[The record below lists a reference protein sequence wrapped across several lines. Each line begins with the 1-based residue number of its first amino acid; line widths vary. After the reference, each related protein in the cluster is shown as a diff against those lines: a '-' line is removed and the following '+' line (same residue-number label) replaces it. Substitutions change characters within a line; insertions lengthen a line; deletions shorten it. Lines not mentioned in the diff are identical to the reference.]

1 MHLFTFSKILIMK
14 APLMLRIHTKRG
26 DKLFL
31 YIQIIFWLAY
41 VLVDVGIFLNKI
53 LLFGVLAA
61 ALGTISIILAV
72 KSYSYLN
79 LRITPERVEVG
90 RLKIPLDR
98 VREIRVLRSNDST
111 ADLSIVY
118 EGGEKAIKE
127 VKNWEEVLETFQIY
141 KESVI

>member
-1 MHLFTFSKILIMK
+1 MLIVK
-14 APLMLRIHTKRG
+14 APLSLRIHTKRG

-31 YIQIIFWLAY
+31 YIQIIFWLGY
-41 VLVDVGIFLNKI
+41 VLVDAGIFLNNI

-61 ALGTISIILAV
+61 ALMSISTILAV

-90 RLKIPLDR
+90 RLKIPLDK
-98 VREIRVLRSNDST
+98 VREIKILRSNDST

-118 EGGEKAIKE
+118 EGGERTIE
-127 VKNWEEVLETFQIY
+127 DVKNWKEVLETFERF

>member
-1 MHLFTFSKILIMK
+1 
-14 APLMLRIHTKRG
+14 MLRIHTKRG

-31 YIQIIFWLAY
+31 YIQIILWLAY

-61 ALGTISIILAV
+61 ALMSISIILAV

-98 VREIRVLRSNDST
+98 VREIKILRSNDST

-118 EGGEKAIKE
+118 EGGERTIE
-127 VKNWEEVLETFQIY
+127 DVKNWKEVLETFERF

>member
-1 MHLFTFSKILIMK
+1 MK

-31 YIQIIFWLAY
+31 YIQIIFWLGY
-41 VLVDVGIFLNKI
+41 VLVDVGIFLDKI

-61 ALGTISIILAV
+61 ALMSISIILAV

-79 LRITPERVEVG
+79 LRITSERVEVG

-98 VREIRVLRSNDST
+98 VREIKILRNNDST

-118 EGGEKAIKE
+118 EGGERTIE
-127 VKNWEEVLETFQIY
+127 DVKNWKEVLETFERF

>member
-1 MHLFTFSKILIMK
+1 
-14 APLMLRIHTKRG
+14 MLRIHTKRG

-61 ALGTISIILAV
+61 ALMSISIILAV
-72 KSYSYLN
+72 KSYSYIN

-98 VREIRVLRSNDST
+98 VREIKILRSNDST

-118 EGGEKAIKE
+118 EGGERTIE
-127 VKNWEEVLETFQIY
+127 DVKNWKEVLEFFERY

>member
-1 MHLFTFSKILIMK
+1 MK
-14 APLMLRIHTKRG
+14 APLMLGIHTKKG
-26 DKLFL
+26 DKLSL
-31 YIQIIFWLAY
+31 YTQIIIWLGY

-61 ALGTISIILAV
+61 ALMSISIILAV
-72 KSYSYLN
+72 KSYSYIN
-79 LRITPERVEVG
+79 LKITPERVEVG

-98 VREIRVLRSNDST
+98 VREIRVLRINDST

-118 EGGEKAIKE
+118 EGGERTIKD
-127 VKNWEEVLETFQIY
+127 VKNWEEVLKTFERY

>member
-1 MHLFTFSKILIMK
+1 MK
-14 APLMLRIHTKRG
+14 APLMLGIHTKKG
-26 DKLFL
+26 DKLSL
-31 YIQIIFWLAY
+31 YIQIIFLLVY

-61 ALGTISIILAV
+61 ALMSISIILAV
-72 KSYSYLN
+72 KSYSYIN

-98 VREIRVLRSNDST
+98 VREIKILRSNDST

-118 EGGEKAIKE
+118 EGGERTIE
-127 VKNWEEVLETFQIY
+127 DVKNWKEVLETFERF

>member
-1 MHLFTFSKILIMK
+1 VK
-14 APLMLRIHTKRG
+14 APLSLRIHTKRG

-31 YIQIIFWLAY
+31 YMQIIFWLGY
-41 VLVDVGIFLNKI
+41 VLVDAGIFLNKI

-61 ALGTISIILAV
+61 ALISISIILFV
-72 KSYSYLN
+72 KSYSYIN
-79 LRITPERVEVG
+79 LKITPERVEVG

-98 VREIRVLRSNDST
+98 VREIKILRSNDST

-118 EGGEKAIKE
+118 EGGERTIE
-127 VKNWEEVLETFQIY
+127 DVKNWKEVLETFERF

>member
-1 MHLFTFSKILIMK
+1 
-14 APLMLRIHTKRG
+14 MLRIHTKRG

-41 VLVDVGIFLNKI
+41 VLVDAGIFLNKI

-61 ALGTISIILAV
+61 ALMSISIILAV
-72 KSYSYLN
+72 KSYSYIN

-98 VREIRVLRSNDST
+98 VREIKILRSNDST

-118 EGGEKAIKE
+118 EGGERTIE
-127 VKNWEEVLETFQIY
+127 DVKNWKEVLEFFERY

>member
-1 MHLFTFSKILIMK
+1 MK
-14 APLMLRIHTKRG
+14 APLSLRIHTKRG

-31 YIQIIFWLAY
+31 YIQIIFWLGY

-61 ALGTISIILAV
+61 ALMSISIILAV
-72 KSYSYLN
+72 KSYSYIN

-98 VREIRVLRSNDST
+98 VREIKILRSNDST

-118 EGGEKAIKE
+118 EGGERTIE
-127 VKNWEEVLETFQIY
+127 DVKNWKEVLETFERF

>member
-1 MHLFTFSKILIMK
+1 MILIVK
-14 APLMLRIHTKRG
+14 APLSLRIHTKRG

-31 YIQIIFWLAY
+31 YIQIIFWLGY
-41 VLVDVGIFLNKI
+41 VLVDAGIFLNKI

-61 ALGTISIILAV
+61 ALMSISIILAV

-98 VREIRVLRSNDST
+98 VREIKILRSNDST

-118 EGGEKAIKE
+118 EGGESTIE
-127 VKNWEEVLETFQIY
+127 DVKNWKEVLETFERF

>member
-1 MHLFTFSKILIMK
+1 VK
-14 APLMLRIHTKRG
+14 APLSLRIHTKRG

-31 YIQIIFWLAY
+31 YIQIIFWLGY
-41 VLVDVGIFLNKI
+41 VLVDAGIFLNKI

-61 ALGTISIILAV
+61 ALMSISIILAV
-72 KSYSYLN
+72 KSYSYIN

-98 VREIRVLRSNDST
+98 VREIKILRSNDST

-118 EGGEKAIKE
+118 EGGERTIE
-127 VKNWEEVLETFQIY
+127 DVKNWKEVLETFERF

>member
-1 MHLFTFSKILIMK
+1 
-14 APLMLRIHTKRG
+14 MLRIHTKRG

-61 ALGTISIILAV
+61 ALMSISIILAV
-72 KSYSYLN
+72 KSYSILN

-90 RLKIPLDR
+90 RLKIPLNR
-98 VREIRVLRSNDST
+98 VREIKILRSNDST

-118 EGGEKAIKE
+118 EGGERTIE
-127 VKNWEEVLETFQIY
+127 DVKNWKEVLETFERF
-141 KESVI
+141 KESVV

>member
-1 MHLFTFSKILIMK
+1 
-14 APLMLRIHTKRG
+14 MLRIHTKRG

-61 ALGTISIILAV
+61 ALMSTSIILAV
-72 KSYSYLN
+72 KSYSYIN

-98 VREIRVLRSNDST
+98 VREIKILRSNDST

-118 EGGEKAIKE
+118 EGGERTIE
-127 VKNWEEVLETFQIY
+127 DVKNWKEVLEFFERY

>member
-1 MHLFTFSKILIMK
+1 MK
-14 APLMLRIHTKRG
+14 APLSLRIHTKRG

-31 YIQIIFWLAY
+31 YIQIIFWLGY
-41 VLVDVGIFLNKI
+41 VLVDAGIFLNKI

-61 ALGTISIILAV
+61 ALMSISIILAV
-72 KSYSYLN
+72 KSYSYIN

-98 VREIRVLRSNDST
+98 VREIKILRSNDST
-111 ADLSIVY
+111 ADLSIIY
-118 EGGEKAIKE
+118 EGGERTIE
-127 VKNWEEVLETFQIY
+127 DVKNWKEVLETFERF

>member
-1 MHLFTFSKILIMK
+1 
-14 APLMLRIHTKRG
+14 MLRIHTKRG

-61 ALGTISIILAV
+61 ALMSISIILAV

-98 VREIRVLRSNDST
+98 VREIKILRRNDST

-118 EGGEKAIKE
+118 EGGERTIE
-127 VKNWEEVLETFQIY
+127 DVKNWKEVLETFERF

>member
-1 MHLFTFSKILIMK
+1 MK

-26 DKLFL
+26 DKLSL

-41 VLVDVGIFLNKI
+41 VLVNVETFLNKI

-61 ALGTISIILAV
+61 VLMSISIILAV
-72 KSYSYLN
+72 KSYSCLN

-98 VREIRVLRSNDST
+98 VREIRVLRIKDST

-118 EGGEKAIKE
+118 EGGERTIE
-127 VKNWEEVLETFQIY
+127 DVKNWKEVLETFKRY

>member
-1 MHLFTFSKILIMK
+1 
-14 APLMLRIHTKRG
+14 MLRIHTKRG

-31 YIQIIFWLAY
+31 YIQIIFWLGY
-41 VLVDVGIFLNKI
+41 VLVDAGIFLNKI

-61 ALGTISIILAV
+61 ALMSISIILAV

-98 VREIRVLRSNDST
+98 VREIKILRSNDST

-118 EGGEKAIKE
+118 EGGERTIE
-127 VKNWEEVLETFQIY
+127 DVKNWKEVLETFERF

>member
-1 MHLFTFSKILIMK
+1 
-14 APLMLRIHTKRG
+14 MLRIRTKRG

-31 YIQIIFWLAY
+31 YIQIILWLAY

-61 ALGTISIILAV
+61 ALMSISIILAV

-98 VREIRVLRSNDST
+98 VREIKILRSNDST

-118 EGGEKAIKE
+118 EGGERIIMD
-127 VKNWEEVLETFQIY
+127 VKNWKEVLETFERF
-141 KESVI
+141 KESAIRSS